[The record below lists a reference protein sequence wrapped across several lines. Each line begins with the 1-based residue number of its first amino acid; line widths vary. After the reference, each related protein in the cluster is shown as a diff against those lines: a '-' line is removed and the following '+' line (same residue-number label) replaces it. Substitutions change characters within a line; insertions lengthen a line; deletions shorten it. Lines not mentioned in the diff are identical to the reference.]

1 MKHRWYYYIVLL
13 LAVIMLNFFLP
24 RLLPGSPIGQ
34 IAGEEAGKLDSEEK
48 ARILSAYRLDLPL
61 EQQFL
66 IYLKSLVTFDFGISY
81 PRRQPVAALLAKA
94 IPWTL
99 LLAGTAL
106 VLSAAAGTFLGTVSA
121 YKRRKRADLPIMMG
135 ATFVSSVPS
144 FWIGMILLTVFG
156 ARLGWLPMY
165 GAYSMWKKYTGWRW
179 ALDVAAHLVLPVV
192 TMLLASLMHFF
203 TTSRYSV
210 LQTMFSDYVTMAE
223 IRGIPKR
230 RIRIHYVMRN
240 AMLPVFTV
248 FMTELGFL
256 LSGSVIIETV
266 FSYPGIG
273 YLLFEAV
280 KARDYPLMQY
290 GFLASSAIVILAGA
304 LSDFLT
310 ARIDPGME
318 EAE

>member
-1 MKHRWYYYIVLL
+1 M
-13 LAVIMLNFFLP
+13 
-24 RLLPGSPIGQ
+24 
-34 IAGEEAGKLDSEEK
+34 
-48 ARILSAYRLDLPL
+48 
-61 EQQFL
+61 
-66 IYLKSLVTFDFGISY
+66 
-81 PRRQPVAALLAKA
+81 
-94 IPWTL
+94 
-99 LLAGTAL
+99 GTA
-106 VLSAAAGTFLGTVSA
+106 F
-121 YKRRKRADLPIMMG
+121 I
-135 ATFVSSVPS
+135 SSVPA
-144 FWIGMILLTVFG
+144 FWIGLILLTIFG

-165 GAYSMWKKYTGWRW
+165 GAYSMWKKYTGWRRV
-179 ALDVAAHLVLPVV
+179 LDVAAHLVLPVV
-192 TMLLASLMHFF
+192 TMLLSSLMHFF

-210 LQTMFSDYVTMAE
+210 MNTLFSDYVSMAE
-223 IRGIPKR
+223 IRGIAKK

-248 FMTELGFL
+248 FMTEAGFL

-290 GFLASSAIVILAGA
+290 GFLVSSAIVITASA
-304 LSDFLT
+304 FADYFN

>member
-13 LAVIMLNFFLP
+13 LAVIVLNFFLP
-24 RLLPGSPIGQ
+24 RMLPGSPIGQ
-34 IAGEEAGKLDSEEK
+34 IMGEEAGKLDGEEK

-61 EQQFL
+61 GEQFL
-66 IYLKSLVTFDFGISY
+66 FYLKSLVTFDFGVSY
-81 PRRQPVAALLAKA
+81 SRRQPVAALLAKA

-99 LLAGTAL
+99 LLAGTSL
-106 VLSAAAGTFLGTVSA
+106 ILSTAAGTLLGTVSA
-121 YKRRKRADLPIMMG
+121 YKRRKKADLPIMMG

-144 FWIGMILLTVFG
+144 FWIGMILLTIFG

-179 ALDVAAHLVLPVV
+179 LLDVAAHLVLPVV

-203 TTSRYSV
+203 TTARYSV
-210 LQTMFSDYVTMAE
+210 IHTMFSDYVNMAE
-223 IRGIPKR
+223 VRGIPGG

-290 GFLASSAIVILAGA
+290 GFLASSAIVIAASA

-318 EAE
+318 GAG